1 MLDILLCEPLVHLF
15 SMPAAAFGYIRHRH
29 YLSNCRFLIIAE
41 NYINN
46 FKDYLK
52 KPWAILPTNI
62 IYHSAD
68 GLLVLLS
75 TGHLIPIHDWND
87 FRLSFICTY
96 EVPMKTDLLDL
107 TLSFNCSMFQPKF
120 WGFYSHLSLWKTRS
134 SNYGSSILKYP
145 QKIGLYI
152 RLLPNF
158 IPLVNYYSGDSFIF

>member
-1 MLDILLCEPLVHLF
+1 MWTF
-15 SMPAAAFGYIRHRH
+15 SSPIFNACCCFWLWSGYRH
-29 YLSNCRFLIIAE
+29 YLSNCRFLTLQK

-52 KPWAILPTNI
+52 KPWAILPYKYN
-62 IYHSAD
+62 
-68 GLLVLLS
+68 
-75 TGHLIPIHDWND
+75 
-87 FRLSFICTY
+87 LSFCRWTTGTIEYRSSHSNPWLKWLQAEFHMYIWSTY
-96 EVPMKTDLLDL
+96 EDRPVGSSL
-107 TLSFNCSMFQPKF
+107 LSFNCSMFQPKF

-158 IPLVNYYSGDSFIF
+158 IPLVDYYSGDSFIF